1 MTDTQTPVEISEW
14 KPAPF
19 DLGGET
25 AFAVGDVHGCARELR
40 ALLGAIGKAATAKGG
55 GDHRLIFL
63 GDLIDRGPDNLGV
76 LRQWS
81 EAEAIP
87 GIGRV
92 DRLMGNHEQLLLLLV
107 TASPYAEKAEAKW
120 RSESMGGE
128 KVLEEMRQ
136 RVGDPEAAP
145 SATLLASALGED
157 ATRKF
162 YAMRSHVRL
171 GNTVFLHA
179 GLQPGADLDEYL
191 ARPWMS
197 ETEATWAWIQ
207 QGFLDWKG
215 GFGGT
220 MVVHGHTPP
229 PKHRTLTG
237 QSDPHLF
244 QHDRLGLDGGS
255 ARSGFVTGAEVETGR
270 YRIFRAGTLMANAE
284 I

>member
-19 DLGGET
+19 DLGDET
-25 AFAVGDVHGCARELR
+25 VFAVGDVHGCARELK
-40 ALLGAIGKAATAKGG
+40 ALLGAIGKAATAQGG

-76 LRQWS
+76 LRQWA
-81 EAEAIP
+81 EAEALP

-136 RVGDPEAAP
+136 RVGDPDAAP
-145 SATLLASALGED
+145 SATLLAAALGDD
-157 ATRKF
+157 ATRKL

-229 PKHRTLTG
+229 PKHRALTG

-255 ARSGFVTGAEVETGR
+255 ARTGYVTGAEVQTGR
-270 YRIFRAGTLMANAE
+270 YRIFRAGTLMANAD

>member
-1 MTDTQTPVEISEW
+1 MTAAHVPVEISEW

-19 DLGGET
+19 DLGTET
-25 AFAVGDVHGCARELR
+25 VFAVGDVHGCARELK

-55 GDHRLIFL
+55 DNHRLIFL

-81 EAEAIP
+81 EAEATP
-87 GIGRV
+87 GIGHV

-145 SATLLASALGED
+145 SATLLAASLGED
-157 ATRKF
+157 ATKKF

-215 GFGGT
+215 GFGGIL
-220 MVVHGHTPP
+220 VVHGHTPP

-270 YRIFRAGTLMANAE
+270 YRIFRAGTLLPNAE